1 MSLCF
6 YRCLCERHA
15 FDVEIV
21 GADERSRTSDL
32 LITNQLLYQLSYIS
46 TSRQFTKSSRC
57 AANWVVLLR
66 YRTNDAL
73 VVIARH
79 PLNFVLRAKE
89 YRDALMKRGWLNSQD
104 ALLPIG
110 GSATRLLNDERH
122 GISLIHQT

>member
-1 MSLCF
+1 
-6 YRCLCERHA
+6 
-15 FDVEIV
+15 
-21 GADERSRTSDL
+21 
-32 LITNQLLYQLSYIS
+32 
-46 TSRQFTKSSRC
+46 
-57 AANWVVLLR
+57 VLLR
-66 YRTNDAL
+66 YRNNDAL